1 MPPLGFV
8 AARAGKKIG
17 KGILHTA
24 VGAAVISGLSH
35 LFGVKKETEI
45 IQTKGVTEMRL
56 ERNQNMV
63 ELNLAGASSVM
74 AIIII
79 IMALVGICL
88 CGKVKKILVKRKEEK
103 EKKKEEEMEMKKKE
117 KKKEV
122 EKEEEEEEDLKMED
136 I

>member
-1 MPPLGFV
+1 MPPIGFV

-24 VGAAVISGLSH
+24 ITAAVISGLSH

-74 AIIII
+74 AIII
-79 IMALVGICL
+79 MALVGICL
-88 CGKVKKILVKRKEEK
+88 CGKVKKTLVKRKEEK
-103 EKKKEEEMEMKKKE
+103 EKKKEEKEKKKEEMKKKE
-117 KKKEV
+117 EK
-122 EKEEEEEEDLKMED
+122 KEEEENEIQLEE

>member
-1 MPPLGFV
+1 M
-8 AARAGKKIG
+8 GKKIG
-17 KGILHTA
+17 KVILQTSI
-24 VGAAVISGLSH
+24 GAAVISGLSH
-35 LFGVKKETEI
+35 LFGMKKDTEI

-74 AIIII
+74 AIII
-79 IMALVGICL
+79 MALAGICL

-117 KKKEV
+117 EK
-122 EKEEEEEEDLKMED
+122 KEEEEDEIQMEE

>member
-74 AIIII
+74 AIV

-117 KKKEV
+117 EK
-122 EKEEEEEEDLKMED
+122 KEEEEEIEELEE

>member
-8 AARAGKKIG
+8 AGRAGKKIG
-17 KGILHTA
+17 KVILQTSI
-24 VGAAVISGLSH
+24 GAAVISGLSH
-35 LFGVKKETEI
+35 LFGMKKDTEI

-63 ELNLAGASSVM
+63 ELNLAGASSVI
-74 AIIII
+74 ALI

-103 EKKKEEEMEMKKKE
+103 EKKKEEEMEMKRKE
-117 KKKEV
+117 EK
-122 EKEEEEEEDLKMED
+122 KEEEEEELQVEE